1 MQRYEWRCNSFE
13 IHRQMSFEQSTIDY
27 IAPRRHGSCRHGG
40 VRFHEG
46 RCKGKENRISVGKKY
61 LEIEFKTG
69 FLYEMIGI
77 EECGTG
83 PPKKITER
91 PSRPKKVQRNTA
103 YFRGCIGG

>member
-1 MQRYEWRCNSFE
+1 
-13 IHRQMSFEQSTIDY
+13 MSFEQSTIHY
-27 IAPRRHGSCRHGG
+27 IAPRRHGRFVSWQLQTRGG

-61 LEIEFKTG
+61 LEIEFRTG
-69 FLYEMIGI
+69 FLYEMIGL

-91 PSRPKKVQRNTA
+91 PSRPNKVQRNTA